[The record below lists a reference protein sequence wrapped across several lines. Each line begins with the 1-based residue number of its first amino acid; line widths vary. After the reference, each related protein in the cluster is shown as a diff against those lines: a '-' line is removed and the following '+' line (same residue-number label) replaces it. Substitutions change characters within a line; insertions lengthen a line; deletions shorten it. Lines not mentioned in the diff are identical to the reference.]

1 MIALTL
7 LFILIFCSLG
17 ITIKLLLIFF
27 SEYNNL
33 HLLNNKELQNH
44 FKVLNTKTLEDK
56 IKTDT
61 IINKQLIEIEQKIS
75 AFKNKKELEIVVDSL
90 KQLLIT
96 SLKLIKNK

>member
-1 MIALTL
+1 MFFRNYYKAT
-7 LFILIFCSLG
+7 SN
-17 ITIKLLLIFF
+17 FF

-75 AFKNKKELEIVVDSL
+75 AFKNKKELEIVVGSL

-96 SLKLIKNK
+96 SLKLLKNK

>member
-61 IINKQLIEIEQKIS
+61 ITNKQLIEIEQKIS
-75 AFKNKKELEIVVDSL
+75 AFKNKKELEIVVGSL

-96 SLKLIKNK
+96 SLKLLKNK

>member
-44 FKVLNTKTLEDK
+44 FNVLNTKTLEDK

-75 AFKNKKELEIVVDSL
+75 AFKNKKELEIVVGSL

>member
-75 AFKNKKELEIVVDSL
+75 AYKNKKELEIVVDSL

>member
-44 FKVLNTKTLEDK
+44 FNVLNTKTLEDK

-75 AFKNKKELEIVVDSL
+75 AFKNKKELEIVVGSL

-96 SLKLIKNK
+96 SLKLLKNK